1 MTVQRG
7 AVGGGRGGSATRL
20 LADGG
25 AGQTATSPWR
35 RLRLLYRPCTPN
47 PPLRRP
53 PPAPAPAA
61 LAATAS
67 KRPGRHVQ
75 WGTRSSRAIPGEGI
89 SGGGGGGGAGAG
101 AAPADPPPCDLRAG
115 RGLAKST
122 PPTPPPRGCRHAPAA
137 PPLQRVLDASGWVPA
152 GVWTLAHQLYQTPPS
167 PHPPPPLQAGANPP
181 PSPPAPYVT
190 APLPRLIPPVRHL
203 SVGPLVL
210 AVGACRGVGGG
221 VGWGEG
227 GGGHRRYRPAARR
240 PWTSTSSK
248 RAPRTRERWLHQLG
262 GEVGAGGGG
271 GDTPPTP
278 CGNTPTSA

>member
-1 MTVQRG
+1 MHPQPPPPPPTPCASAGGLGSNRLKASRAPR
-7 AVGGGRGGSATRL
+7 AVGHTLLEGHPGGGHF
-20 LADGG
+20 
-25 AGQTATSPWR
+25 
-35 RLRLLYRPCTPN
+35 
-47 PPLRRP
+47 
-53 PPAPAPAA
+53 
-61 LAATAS
+61 
-67 KRPGRHVQ
+67 GR
-75 WGTRSSRAIPGEGI
+75 
-89 SGGGGGGGAGAG
+89 GGGGGGAGAG